1 MPNFKKIFDLE
12 NFKCHDY
19 YCRLIKQKC
28 EKPSKWA
35 KLREEFDLVDKQV
48 SEAFIMPVRVAYEP
62 YLRSFQYKV
71 LNSILYTNDLLCK
84 IGYVC
89 NPNCSFCHQTSETI
103 SHILFDCSFSTCFW
117 NEVYDKILNKLYSC
131 GGLSL
136 AYQDIILGL
145 FKEQMD
151 LTINRGAGSGIIK
164 NIFAIK
170 GIVL

>member
-1 MPNFKKIFDLE
+1 MIFDLE
-12 NFKCHDY
+12 NFRCHDY

-62 YLRSFQYKV
+62 YLRSFKYKV

-84 IGYVC
+84 IGYVS
-89 NPNCSFCHQTSETI
+89 NPNCSFCHQTSETM

-117 NEVYDKILNKLYSC
+117 NEVYDKILNTLYSC

-136 AYQDIILGL
+136 AYQDIILGF
-145 FKEQMD
+145 FKEEMD
-151 LTINRGAGSGIIK
+151 LINYVVILG
-164 NIFAIK
+164 
-170 GIVL
+170 